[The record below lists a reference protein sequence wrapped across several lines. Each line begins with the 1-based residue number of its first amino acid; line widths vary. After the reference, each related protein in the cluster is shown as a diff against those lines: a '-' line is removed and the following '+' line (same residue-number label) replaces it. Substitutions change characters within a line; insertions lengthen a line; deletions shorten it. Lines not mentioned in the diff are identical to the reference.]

1 MKKKVMGIAI
11 ATVMVLSLGLM
22 FATPVL
28 AGNGP
33 QDNNGQTWKATP
45 PGEKDDSVHSQ
56 QIPAH
61 HPYGQFWVDWK
72 RKAGLIPGWEKN
84 GPPDPHE

>member
-1 MKKKVMGIAI
+1 MKKKVMAIAI
-11 ATVMVLSLGLM
+11 VTVIVLSLGLM

-45 PGEKDDSVHSQ
+45 PGEKMIAFIANKYQLTSLT
-56 QIPAH
+56 
-61 HPYGQFWVDWK
+61 GNF
-72 RKAGLIPGWEKN
+72 G
-84 GPPDPHE
+84 